1 MRLRFATHAAV
12 LSAVVVCGL
21 AGPAG
26 AQPVP
31 PPPPARPVQGAPP
44 RDPGSRMPPEAV
56 GTGVI
61 RGRVVASDTGNPVR
75 RANVT
80 LIATPPPPPPPS
92 PPPPA
97 GTPPGATMTATAT
110 MIMNGVTLQ
119 AGGNLLRPKSATTD
133 SQGAFEF
140 TALPA
145 GTYRLTASAG
155 QYSAAYLGIAYGA
168 KKPSGPGSFDQ
179 GTPIQLANGQ
189 AFDKAVIALPRGAV
203 ITGRVTD
210 ENGDALARVQV
221 YTMFYQA
228 GSARGSRTG
237 SGGQTDD
244 LGQFRL
250 FGLTPGEYAVVAEA
264 RGNTFVQPN
273 APPETEE
280 DKIGFMTTYYPG
292 SADEGGAQH
301 VRARAG
307 AETPGIEIRMVTG
320 RLFHITGTVMDS
332 QGRPAT
338 RISGNLT
345 RRTGNMG
352 SFSFGFATD
361 DQGRFQM
368 RSIPSGTYRIGVRQR
383 PMQFNADGSNTDP
396 GEMASVP
403 LTVGGDVDNL
413 MIITTAGATITGQ
426 IVFEQGAPP
435 QMPQAMR
442 VNASF
447 GNPEDM
453 AMGIGTPTAAT
464 VSPDLTFTMKG
475 MLGEYLLRTNAPNQY
490 LKSVTL
496 GGEDITD
503 APREFKTGDRVTLT
517 LTSRAST
524 LEGNVTD
531 AAGKPSTDAG
541 LILFSEDKA
550 SWRTSSFRTR
560 RTFVDPYGH
569 YKLTGLMPGRYFVAA
584 VPRDRLNTPPGAD
597 ATFFEQLAKEATSV
611 VVGEDEQ
618 RQADLK
624 VVVMESGGN

>member
-1 MRLRFATHAAV
+1 
-12 LSAVVVCGL
+12 
-21 AGPAG
+21 
-26 AQPVP
+26 
-31 PPPPARPVQGAPP
+31 
-44 RDPGSRMPPEAV
+44 
-56 GTGVI
+56 
-61 RGRVVASDTGNPVR
+61 
-75 RANVT
+75 
-80 LIATPPPPPPPS
+80 
-92 PPPPA
+92 
-97 GTPPGATMTATAT
+97 
-110 MIMNGVTLQ
+110 
-119 AGGNLLRPKSATTD
+119 
-133 SQGAFEF
+133 
-140 TALPA
+140 
-145 GTYRLTASAG
+145 
-155 QYSAAYLGIAYGA
+155 
-168 KKPSGPGSFDQ
+168 
-179 GTPIQLANGQ
+179 
-189 AFDKAVIALPRGAV
+189 
-203 ITGRVTD
+203 
-210 ENGDALARVQV
+210 
-221 YTMFYQA
+221 
-228 GSARGSRTG
+228 
-237 SGGQTDD
+237 
-244 LGQFRL
+244 
-250 FGLTPGEYAVVAEA
+250 
-264 RGNTFVQPN
+264 
-273 APPETEE
+273 
-280 DKIGFMTTYYPG
+280 MTTYYPG

-524 LEGNVTD
+524 LE
-531 AAGKPSTDAG
+531 
-541 LILFSEDKA
+541 
-550 SWRTSSFRTR
+550 
-560 RTFVDPYGH
+560 FVDPYGH